1 MHSGQT
7 RPGLVHKTIQNIT
20 TILLS
25 GEICG
30 WSGTWVGAWY
40 LQYRLEL
47 RDHGLE
53 QGLELG
59 SRLVISNR
67 LEPGVLLRFPIRL
80 ELGLGSE
87 QGLDLGVKAGYLQ

>member
-7 RPGLVHKTIQNIT
+7 RPGLVHKAIQNIT

-25 GEICG
+25 GKIRG
-30 WSGTWVGAWY
+30 WSGTWDGAWY

-47 RDHGLE
+47 RDNGLE

-67 LEPGVLLRFPIRL
+67 LELGVLLGFPISL
-80 ELGLGSE
+80 VFGLVLE
-87 QGLDLGVKAGYLQ
+87 QGSDLGVQAGYL